1 MPTIVNDN
9 LRNRK
14 YVLIGT
20 GFGASKTAR
29 PNPLYPSTIT
39 TNSES
44 ELVAVRIR
52 MARFLGFHLC
62 NWPSFPWMVF
72 LADNYFHKPTEWHA
86 LLIELEND
94 LKVNFFAIERNVIVI
109 LLTNRYF
116 ELTFFVLDTHQ
127 NRNHSNAIAGHLSIS
142 SVDNTHQNSVH
153 D

>member
-44 ELVAVRIR
+44 ELVAVADQNGQISW
-52 MARFLGFHLC
+52 L
-62 NWPSFPWMVF
+62 PSMQ
-72 LADNYFHKPTEWHA
+72 
-86 LLIELEND
+86 
-94 LKVNFFAIERNVIVI
+94 
-109 LLTNRYF
+109 LT
-116 ELTFFVLDTHQ
+116 VV
-127 NRNHSNAIAGHLSIS
+127 
-142 SVDNTHQNSVH
+142 SVDGFSCRQLLSQT